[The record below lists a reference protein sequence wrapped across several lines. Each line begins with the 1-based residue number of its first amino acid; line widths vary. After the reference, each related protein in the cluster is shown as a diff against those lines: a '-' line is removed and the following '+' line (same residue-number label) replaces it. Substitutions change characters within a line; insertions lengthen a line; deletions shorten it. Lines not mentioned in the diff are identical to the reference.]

1 MVGVLKG
8 KIWLESQIGV
18 GTVVSFT
25 ITFPKAVKG
34 AISSRTSFIQGT
46 DPRATWSS
54 DTEVQGL
61 PVSSIIDLSKIPR
74 DQIRICIAEDNP
86 INQKIAVSFVKKL
99 GFKSIAYNDG
109 MAAVEG
115 LRQKSRENSPFHLV
129 LMDCQ
134 MPVCDGYDATRLIR
148 QDEDPAVR
156 GVLIIAMTAS
166 AIRGDREKCLEAGM
180 NNYLA
185 KPVRAAVLKS
195 MLEEYLSQ
203 PTKTITNIQ
212 ETANDLAKTVIQQV
226 KGESQDQS
234 LARTSPLKMSLS
246 KPSGLLSPSMLKG
259 SPASA
264 GLPPG
269 RESPSY
275 TSLPVRSK
283 QGSVADGER
292 TLIRIDSPTND
303 TQNSSTT
310 THSSDDDHALV
321 NGHYD

>member
-1 MVGVLKG
+1 MKG

-25 ITFPKAVKG
+25 ITFPKALKG
-34 AISSRTSFIQGT
+34 AISSHTSFIH
-46 DPRATWSS
+46 DSDSRATWSS
-54 DTEVQGL
+54 DAEVQGV
-61 PVSSIIDLSKIPR
+61 PSSSIIDLSKIPR

-99 GFKSIAYNDG
+99 GFQSIAYNDG
-109 MAAVEG
+109 MAALEG
-115 LRQKSRENSPFHLV
+115 LRSRSRENVPFHLV

-195 MLEEYLSQ
+195 MLEEYLDQ
-203 PTKTITNIQ
+203 PAKSIANIQ
-212 ETANDLAKTVIQQV
+212 ETANNLAKNVIQDV
-226 KGESQDQS
+226 KAKKDKSQE
-234 LARTSPLKMSLS
+234 RPGRKTSPLKASLP
-246 KPSGLLSPSMLKG
+246 KTNGQLSPGTLRN
-259 SPASA
+259 SPTSIV
-264 GLPPG
+264 LPTR
-269 RESPSY
+269 RESLSY
-275 TSLPVRSK
+275 TSLPVRSRR
-283 QGSVADGER
+283 GSEAAGER
-292 TLIRIDSPTND
+292 TPIQTSFPIEDSEHPSITIP
-303 TQNSSTT
+303 
-310 THSSDDDHALV
+310 SSDDVFAGR
-321 NGHYD
+321 NGHHS